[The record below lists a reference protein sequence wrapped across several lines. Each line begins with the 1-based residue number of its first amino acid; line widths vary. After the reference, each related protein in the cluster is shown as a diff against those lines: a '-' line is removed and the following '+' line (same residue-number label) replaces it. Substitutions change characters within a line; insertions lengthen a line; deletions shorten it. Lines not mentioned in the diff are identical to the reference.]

1 MNYDHYSRRMNKCVE
16 LTSKTKGDEFIPN
29 ELYCAGKLEFIPAQ
43 YRNFGEVEKPHRLSD
58 IND

>member
-1 MNYDHYSRRMNKCVE
+1 MNKFIE
-16 LTSKTKGDEFIPN
+16 LTSKTKGAEFVPN